1 MQPTSCFAVVG
12 PPGSWKSTAV
22 WFWLVQRVQ
31 RKGRRGALWCH
42 FTILG
47 FLVVV
52 VVKSGEDG
60 KLIFDKIS
68 AKDPLNDVD
77 YTTNKDINVC
87 VVDGI
92 TAENKERAGLTWWQV
107 FSLDPSIYQPCHII

>member
-1 MQPTSCFAVVG
+1 
-12 PPGSWKSTAV
+12 
-22 WFWLVQRVQ
+22 
-31 RKGRRGALWCH
+31 
-42 FTILG
+42 
-47 FLVVV
+47 V

-92 TAENKERAGLTWWQV
+92 TAENKERAGLT
-107 FSLDPSIYQPCHII
+107 